1 MRAEARREGRE
12 GDEVSDDRIAAIVR
26 RMRAHLDDLADA
38 IMSPE
43 RSARDAMLIGS
54 SARVIRKWTDEL
66 EAIANE
72 GDR

>member
-1 MRAEARREGRE
+1 MSDARL
-12 GDEVSDDRIAAIVR
+12 AAIVL

-43 RSARDAMLIGS
+43 RSARDATLIGS